1 MIARLRLR
9 LTLLVIAVL
18 VIVTSG
24 IVFAISYGNYRA
36 VDQRAYAA
44 LNTLSRS
51 RERPAEP
58 PGDSDP
64 PPVDADGKA
73 IGDDAPASPPP
84 VDADGKAI
92 GDDAP
97 EEGEA
102 PRRAPTPPD
111 GRLTEPPDLDDGFA
125 SLSTTYTAL
134 LNGDG
139 GVESWSSDRE
149 SLYSD
154 AQVQAMADA
163 ALAGG
168 RD

>member
-36 VDQRAYAA
+36 VDRRAYAA

-58 PGDSDP
+58 PGD
-64 PPVDADGKA
+64 
-73 IGDDAPASPPP
+73 GDPPP

-125 SLSTTYTAL
+125 SLSTISRFR
-134 LNGDG
+134 NG
-139 GVESWSSDRE
+139 
-149 SLYSD
+149 
-154 AQVQAMADA
+154 AM
-163 ALAGG
+163 
-168 RD
+168 R